1 MVIGWKSMAKSGSVK
16 TGTWSILLFAA
27 SHARAKN
34 CATVV
39 VRKEYGTQGAV
50 AGRRAGERM
59 GHPPARC
66 PFPYMNLDN
75 GK

>member
-1 MVIGWKSMAKSGSVK
+1 MAKSGSVK

-50 AGRRAGERM
+50 AGRKSRRKDG
-59 GHPPARC
+59 PPAC
-66 PFPYMNLDN
+66 QVSFPLHELRQR
-75 GK
+75 

>member
-1 MVIGWKSMAKSGSVK
+1 MAKSGSVK
-16 TGTWSILLFAA
+16 TGTWSAP
-27 SHARAKN
+27 R
-34 CATVV
+34 VQW
-39 VRKEYGTQGAV
+39 QGE
-50 AGRRAGERM
+50 RAGERM